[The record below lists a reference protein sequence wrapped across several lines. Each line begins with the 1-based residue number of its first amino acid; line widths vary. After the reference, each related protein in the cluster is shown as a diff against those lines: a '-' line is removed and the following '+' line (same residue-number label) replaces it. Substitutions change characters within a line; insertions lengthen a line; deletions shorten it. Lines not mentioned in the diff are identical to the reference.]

1 MNRIETLKPLMTQA
15 LIEPVV
21 MTLADEKTAR
31 AWRWTC
37 YHIRQVEPMFKEL
50 KFSVT
55 GKRLTMEVRSTRTD

>member
-1 MNRIETLKPLMTQA
+1 MNRIETLKSLMTQA

-37 YHIRQVEPMFKEL
+37 YHIRQVEPKYKGL
-50 KFSVT
+50 KFKVA
-55 GKRLTMEVRSTRTD
+55 GDKLTMEMKS